1 MRRVLCIHRIA
12 VDLIYF
18 IAGCL
23 VFISEDLYLC
33 SILFHLI
40 YYIIMAVTRNNLS
53 MKMNGRVG
61 SYSFY
66 TTSGGR
72 QVARIANNGSNY
84 GESAKRT
91 VAMQTRRTK
100 WGNLVTFYRLN
111 RDLMARAFE
120 SKDANISDYNRFMQL
135 NIPVARVS
143 LTKDAFMR
151 GVCILQEYVVS
162 DGSLP
167 GFIPVV
173 EEDGQITWDLKSSLD
188 GEFADFT
195 IGQVSDDLLKN
206 NPILQ
211 KGDQLTFVSWT
222 NAANVDSLPRLYRH
236 LCEVTLDPAS
246 SISFGTLPSANIVGA
261 ASGSVQ
267 ILGQGLVHGQVIILS
282 RVVAGKLLVSR
293 STIALSSDTFVQQFS
308 APDEVKKAIDSYGVD
323 AEKLLEPGS
332 DEQPAPQPLPGPVT
346 ISVVCTPFDGGHV
359 TIQNIDSEENAIN
372 FIQVPF
378 GTKVS
383 LSANAYNGHEFVA
396 YNPPFEDG
404 TEFVANSDLVITASF
419 KNTPLP

>member
-1 MRRVLCIHRIA
+1 
-12 VDLIYF
+12 
-18 IAGCL
+18 
-23 VFISEDLYLC
+23 
-33 SILFHLI
+33 
-40 YYIIMAVTRNNLS
+40 MAVTRNNLS
-53 MKMNGRVG
+53 MKMKGRVG

-135 NIPVARVS
+135 NIPAARVS
-143 LTKDAFMR
+143 LKKDAFMR

-173 EEDGQITWDLKSSLD
+173 EEGGQITWDLKSSLD

-195 IGQVSDDLLKN
+195 IGQISDDLIKN

-293 STIALSSDTFVQQFS
+293 STIALSNDTFVQQFS

-332 DEQPAPQPLPGPVT
+332 DEQPAPRPLPSLVSISIVNTPSGGGNVT
-346 ISVVCTPFDGGHV
+346 IKRVDTEETATNFMQVPLGTQVSLTPVNSAGYGWDSFSDG
-359 TIQNIDSEENAIN
+359 ISEEE
-372 FIQVPF
+372 PF
-378 GTKVS
+378 AV
-383 LSANAYNGHEFVA
+383 
-396 YNPPFEDG
+396 
-404 TEFVANSDLVITASF
+404 NSNLVITSTF
-419 KNTPLP
+419 YKIS

>member
-1 MRRVLCIHRIA
+1 
-12 VDLIYF
+12 
-18 IAGCL
+18 
-23 VFISEDLYLC
+23 
-33 SILFHLI
+33 
-40 YYIIMAVTRNNLS
+40 
-53 MKMNGRVG
+53 MKMKGRVG

-66 TTSGGR
+66 TTTGGR

-167 GFIPVV
+167 GFNAVI
-173 EEDGQITWDLKSSLD
+173 EEDGQIIWDLKSSLD
-188 GEFADFT
+188 GEFADHT

-222 NAANVDSLPRLYRH
+222 NAGNVDSLPRLYRH

-246 SISFGTLPSANIVGA
+246 SISFGSLASSNIVGA
-261 ASGSVQ
+261 AAGNVQ
-267 ILGQGLVHGQVIILS
+267 ILGQGIVNGQAIILS

-293 STIALSSDTFVQQFS
+293 STIALSNDTFVQQFS
-308 APDEVKKAIDSYGVD
+308 APDAVKEAIDSYGVD
-323 AEKLLEPGS
+323 VEKLLEPGS
-332 DEQPAPQPLPGPVT
+332 DKQPAPNTLPTLPLIKT
-346 ISVVCTPFDGGHV
+346 IVDP
-359 TIQNIDSEENAIN
+359 A
-372 FIQVPF
+372 
-378 GTKVS
+378 GT
-383 LSANAYNGHEFVA
+383 ANLKITVKGSGEVFYN
-396 YNPPFEDG
+396 
-404 TEFVANSDLVITASF
+404 TAS
-419 KNTPLP
+419 LPVGTIVELVPQVSSGWESELSPALKDYSNYEVTGDITFYLNSNRAE

>member
-1 MRRVLCIHRIA
+1 
-12 VDLIYF
+12 
-18 IAGCL
+18 
-23 VFISEDLYLC
+23 
-33 SILFHLI
+33 
-40 YYIIMAVTRNNLS
+40 MAVTRNNLS
-53 MKMNGRVG
+53 MKMKGRVG

-167 GFIPVV
+167 GFNSVI
-173 EEDGQITWDLKSSLD
+173 EEEGQILWDLKSSLD
-188 GEFADFT
+188 GEFTDFT

-206 NPILQ
+206 NPVLQ

-222 NAANVDSLPRLYRH
+222 NAGNVDSLPRLYRH

-246 SISFGTLPSANIVGA
+246 SISFGELPSSNIVGA

-293 STIALSSDTFVQQFS
+293 SSIALSNDTFVQQFS
-308 APDEVKKAIDSYGVD
+308 APDAVKEAIISYGVD
-323 AEKLLEPGS
+323 TEKLLEPGS
-332 DEQPAPQPLPGPVT
+332 DEQPAPKPLPSFVT
-346 ISVVCTPFDGGHV
+346 ISVVNVPDDSGTV
-359 TIQNIDSEENAIN
+359 TIHDNDKDVNAIN
-372 FIQVPF
+372 FMQVPI
-378 GTKVS
+378 GTKVN
-383 LSANAYNGHEFVA
+383 LSHNANDGFEFVS
-396 YNPPFEDG
+396 YDPPFNDQE
-404 TEFVANSDLVITASF
+404 EFEATSNLVITATF
-419 KNTPLP
+419 RQTTLP

>member
-1 MRRVLCIHRIA
+1 
-12 VDLIYF
+12 
-18 IAGCL
+18 
-23 VFISEDLYLC
+23 
-33 SILFHLI
+33 
-40 YYIIMAVTRNNLS
+40 
-53 MKMNGRVG
+53 MKMKGRVG

-66 TTSGGR
+66 TTTGGR
-72 QVARIANNGSNY
+72 QVARIASNASNY

-167 GFIPVV
+167 GFNAVI
-173 EEDGQITWDLKSSLD
+173 EEEGQIIWDLKSSLD
-188 GEFADFT
+188 GEFAEFT

-206 NPILQ
+206 NPTLQ

-222 NAANVDSLPRLYRH
+222 NAPNVDSLPRLYRH
-236 LCEVTLDPAS
+236 LCEITLDPAS

-267 ILGQGLVHGQVIILS
+267 ILGQSLVHGQVIILS
-282 RVVAGKLLVSR
+282 RVVGGKLLVSR
-293 STIALSSDTFVQQFS
+293 STIALSSETFVQQFS
-308 APDEVKKAIDSYGVD
+308 APDAVKEAIDSYGVD
-323 AEKLLEPGS
+323 SEKLLEPGS
-332 DEQPAPQPLPGPVT
+332 NEQPAPRPLPGLCAISVDIVPSEAGNVT
-346 ISVVCTPFDGGHV
+346 IANLDT
-359 TIQNIDSEENAIN
+359 EETSIN
-372 FIQVPF
+372 FMYVRP
-378 GTKVS
+378 GTKVQ
-383 LSANAYNGHEFVA
+383 LSYATNDGWVFDSYDQG
-396 YNPPFEDG
+396 FEDQKQ
-404 TEFVANSDLVITASF
+404 FVVNSNLNITASYH
-419 KNTPLP
+419 KNTEP

>member
-1 MRRVLCIHRIA
+1 
-12 VDLIYF
+12 
-18 IAGCL
+18 
-23 VFISEDLYLC
+23 
-33 SILFHLI
+33 
-40 YYIIMAVTRNNLS
+40 MAVTRNNLS

-167 GFIPVV
+167 GFNPVI
-173 EEDGQITWDLKSSLD
+173 EEEGQIIWDLKSSLD
-188 GEFADFT
+188 GEFADLT
-195 IGQVSDDLLKN
+195 IGQVSDDLIKN
-206 NPILQ
+206 NPTLQ

-246 SISFGTLPSANIVGA
+246 SISFGSLPSSNIVGA
-261 ASGSVQ
+261 TSGNVQ

-282 RVVAGKLLVSR
+282 RVVGGKLLVSR
-293 STIALSSDTFVQQFS
+293 STIALSSETFVQQFS
-308 APDEVKKAIDSYGVD
+308 APDMVKEAINSYGVD

-332 DEQPAPQPLPGPVT
+332 TEQPAPKPLPGLCAVSVT
-346 ISVVCTPFDGGHV
+346 IEPSEAGSVY
-359 TIQNIDSEENAIN
+359 IANIDTGETAIN
-372 FIQVPF
+372 FIYVKP
-378 GTKVS
+378 GTKVQ
-383 LSANAYNGHEFVA
+383 LSYDENEGWVFDSYDQGFEDEKEFV
-396 YNPPFEDG
+396 
-404 TEFVANSDLVITASF
+404 VNSNLNITATYH
-419 KNTPLP
+419 KNVAP

>member
-1 MRRVLCIHRIA
+1 
-12 VDLIYF
+12 
-18 IAGCL
+18 
-23 VFISEDLYLC
+23 
-33 SILFHLI
+33 
-40 YYIIMAVTRNNLS
+40 
-53 MKMNGRVG
+53 MKMKGRVG

-66 TTSGGR
+66 TTTGGR

-167 GFIPVV
+167 GFTPVV
-173 EEDGQITWDLKSSLD
+173 EEGGQITWDLKSSLD

-222 NAANVDSLPRLYRH
+222 NAGNVDSLPRLYRH

-246 SISFGTLPSANIVGA
+246 SISFGTLTSANIVGA

-282 RVVAGKLLVSR
+282 RVVDGKLLVSR
-293 STIALSSDTFVQQFS
+293 STIALSNDTFVQQFS

-332 DEQPAPQPLPGPVT
+332 PEQTTPSPLPKLPL
-346 ISVVCTPFDGGHV
+346 
-359 TIQNIDSEENAIN
+359 IQTTVEPE
-372 FIQVPF
+372 
-378 GTKVS
+378 G
-383 LSANAYNGHEFVA
+383 SANLKITVKDSGKVFYN
-396 YNPPFEDG
+396 
-404 TEFVANSDLVITASF
+404 TASLPVGTTVELTVVAGDQWDSVL
-419 KNTPLP
+419 TPEVEDPSQYVVNGDITFNIKSTLIV

>member
-1 MRRVLCIHRIA
+1 
-12 VDLIYF
+12 
-18 IAGCL
+18 
-23 VFISEDLYLC
+23 
-33 SILFHLI
+33 
-40 YYIIMAVTRNNLS
+40 MAVTRNNLS
-53 MKMNGRVG
+53 MKMKGRVG

-167 GFIPVV
+167 GFNAII
-173 EEDGQITWDLKSSLD
+173 EEGGQITWDLKSTLD

-206 NPILQ
+206 NPTLQ

-222 NAANVDSLPRLYRH
+222 NAPNVDSLPRLYRH
-236 LCEVTLDPAS
+236 LCEITIDPAS

-282 RVVAGKLLVSR
+282 RVVAGNLLVSR
-293 STIALSSDTFVQQFS
+293 STIALSNDTFVQQFS
-308 APDEVKKAIDSYGVD
+308 APDAVKEAIDSYGVD

-332 DEQPAPQPLPGPVT
+332 NNQPAPGALPALPLIQT
-346 ISVVCTPFDGGHV
+346 IVEP
-359 TIQNIDSEENAIN
+359 A
-372 FIQVPF
+372 
-378 GTKVS
+378 GT
-383 LSANAYNGHEFVA
+383 ANLKITVKSSGEVFYN
-396 YNPPFEDG
+396 
-404 TEFVANSDLVITASF
+404 TAS
-419 KNTPLP
+419 LPVGTIVELVPQVTSGWESELSPALQDYSNYEVNGDITFYLNSNKAE

>member
-1 MRRVLCIHRIA
+1 
-12 VDLIYF
+12 
-18 IAGCL
+18 
-23 VFISEDLYLC
+23 
-33 SILFHLI
+33 
-40 YYIIMAVTRNNLS
+40 
-53 MKMNGRVG
+53 MKMKGRVG

-100 WGNLVTFYRLN
+100 WGNLVTFYRMN

-167 GFIPVV
+167 GFDAVV
-173 EEDGQITWDLKSSLD
+173 EEEGQITWNLKSSLD

-206 NPILQ
+206 NPTLQ

-236 LCEVTLDPAS
+236 LCELTLDPAS
-246 SISFGTLPSANIVGA
+246 SISFGTLSSSDIVGA
-261 ASGSVQ
+261 AEGNVQ

-293 STIALSSDTFVQQFS
+293 STIALSNDTFVLQFS
-308 APDEVKKAIDSYGVD
+308 EPDAVKKAIDSYGVD

-332 DEQPAPQPLPGPVT
+332 DEQPAPKPLPSSVSVSIVNVPSDGGQVVIKRTDTNETAVNFMQVPVGT
-346 ISVVCTPFDGGHV
+346 EVSLTPAASEHHSWNEFDGPFV
-359 TIQNIDSEENAIN
+359 EEQP
-372 FIQVPF
+372 FI
-378 GTKVS
+378 VS
-383 LSANAYNGHEFVA
+383 SNLI
-396 YNPPFEDG
+396 
-404 TEFVANSDLVITASF
+404 ITAHF
-419 KNTPLP
+419 NKLT

>member
-1 MRRVLCIHRIA
+1 
-12 VDLIYF
+12 
-18 IAGCL
+18 
-23 VFISEDLYLC
+23 
-33 SILFHLI
+33 
-40 YYIIMAVTRNNLS
+40 
-53 MKMNGRVG
+53 MKMKGRVG

-66 TTSGGR
+66 TTTGGR

-167 GFIPVV
+167 GFNSVV
-173 EEDGQITWDLKSSLD
+173 EEEGQIIWDLKSSLD

-206 NPILQ
+206 NPTLQ

-222 NAANVDSLPRLYRH
+222 NAPNVDSLPRLYRH

-246 SISFGTLPSANIVGA
+246 TISFGQLPSSNIVGA
-261 ASGSVQ
+261 TSGNIQ

-282 RVVAGKLLVSR
+282 RVVGGKLLVSR

-308 APDEVKKAIDSYGVD
+308 APDTVKEAIDSYGVD
-323 AEKLLEPGS
+323 VEKLLEPGS
-332 DEQPAPQPLPGPVT
+332 NTQPAPKPLPGLCAVSVT
-346 ISVVCTPFDGGHV
+346 IVPSEAGSV
-359 TIQNIDSEENAIN
+359 TIANLDTEESAIN
-372 FIQVPF
+372 FMYVKPGTQVQ
-378 GTKVS
+378 
-383 LSANAYNGHEFVA
+383 LSYGENEGWVFDSYDQG
-396 YNPPFEDG
+396 FEDNKS
-404 TEFVANSDLVITASF
+404 FVVNSNLNITASYT
-419 KNTPLP
+419 KNVVP

>member
-1 MRRVLCIHRIA
+1 
-12 VDLIYF
+12 
-18 IAGCL
+18 
-23 VFISEDLYLC
+23 
-33 SILFHLI
+33 
-40 YYIIMAVTRNNLS
+40 
-53 MKMNGRVG
+53 MKMKGRVG

-120 SKDANISDYNRFMQL
+120 NKDANISDYNRFMQL

-167 GFIPVV
+167 GFNAVI
-173 EEDGQITWDLKSSLD
+173 EEDGQIIWDLKSSLD
-188 GEFADFT
+188 GEFADLT

-206 NPILQ
+206 NPNLQ
-211 KGDQLTFVSWT
+211 RGDQLTFVSWT
-222 NAANVDSLPRLYRH
+222 NAGNVDSLPRLYRH
-236 LCEVTLDPAS
+236 LCELTIDPAS
-246 SISFGTLPSANIVGA
+246 SISFGTLQSANIVGA
-261 ASGSVQ
+261 ASGNVQ

-293 STIALSSDTFVQQFS
+293 SSIALSNDTFVQQFS
-308 APDEVKKAIDSYGVD
+308 APDAVKEAIDSYGVD
-323 AEKLLEPGS
+323 VEKLLEPGS
-332 DEQPAPQPLPGPVT
+332 HEQPTPKPLPGFYT
-346 ISVVCTPFDGGHV
+346 ISVDIVPSEAGNVLINNVDTGKSATNFMKVAPGTRVKLSYDENQNWVFD
-359 TIQNIDSEENAIN
+359 S
-372 FIQVPF
+372 
-378 GTKVS
+378 
-383 LSANAYNGHEFVA
+383 
-396 YNPPFEDG
+396 YNPPFQDE
-404 TEFVANSDLVITASF
+404 TEFVVNSDLDITASYH
-419 KNTPLP
+419 KAPLP

>member
-1 MRRVLCIHRIA
+1 
-12 VDLIYF
+12 
-18 IAGCL
+18 
-23 VFISEDLYLC
+23 
-33 SILFHLI
+33 
-40 YYIIMAVTRNNLS
+40 

-167 GFIPVV
+167 GFNPVI
-173 EEDGQITWDLKSSLD
+173 EEEGQIIWDLKSSLD
-188 GEFADFT
+188 GEFADLT
-195 IGQVSDDLLKN
+195 IGQVSDDLIKN
-206 NPILQ
+206 NPTLQ

-246 SISFGTLPSANIVGA
+246 SISFGSLPSSNIVGA
-261 ASGSVQ
+261 TSGNVQ

-282 RVVAGKLLVSR
+282 RVVGGKLLVSR
-293 STIALSSDTFVQQFS
+293 STIALSSETFVQQFS
-308 APDEVKKAIDSYGVD
+308 APDMVKEAINSYGVD

-332 DEQPAPQPLPGPVT
+332 TEQPAPKPLPGLCAVSVT
-346 ISVVCTPFDGGHV
+346 IEPSEAGSVY
-359 TIQNIDSEENAIN
+359 IANIDTGETAIN
-372 FIQVPF
+372 FIYVKP
-378 GTKVS
+378 GTKVQ
-383 LSANAYNGHEFVA
+383 LSYDENEGWVFDSYDQGFEDEKEFV
-396 YNPPFEDG
+396 
-404 TEFVANSDLVITASF
+404 VNSNLNITATYH
-419 KNTPLP
+419 KNVAP

>member
-1 MRRVLCIHRIA
+1 
-12 VDLIYF
+12 
-18 IAGCL
+18 
-23 VFISEDLYLC
+23 
-33 SILFHLI
+33 
-40 YYIIMAVTRNNLS
+40 
-53 MKMNGRVG
+53 MKMTGRVG

-120 SKDANISDYNRFMQL
+120 NKDANISDYNRFMQL

-167 GFIPVV
+167 GFNAII
-173 EEDGQITWDLKSSLD
+173 EEGGQITWDLKSSLD

-195 IGQVSDDLLKN
+195 IGQVSDDLIKN

-222 NAANVDSLPRLYRH
+222 NTPNVDSLPRLYRH
-236 LCEVTLDPAS
+236 LCEITLDPAS

-293 STIALSSDTFVQQFS
+293 STIALSNDTFVLQFS
-308 APDEVKKAIDSYGVD
+308 EPEAVKKAIDSYGVD

-332 DEQPAPQPLPGPVT
+332 AEQPAIKPIAPLAKISTTITPPECAEVT
-346 ISVVCTPFDGGHV
+346 IHDVGTDQYYDNEASLPIGS
-359 TIQNIDSEENAIN
+359 TIQVEIVTNGNYNTTSQPSKEDLMNWKVTGDLEIKIT
-372 FIQVPF
+372 
-378 GTKVS
+378 GT
-383 LSANAYNGHEFVA
+383 
-396 YNPPFEDG
+396 P
-404 TEFVANSDLVITASF
+404 NS
-419 KNTPLP
+419 

>member
-1 MRRVLCIHRIA
+1 
-12 VDLIYF
+12 
-18 IAGCL
+18 
-23 VFISEDLYLC
+23 
-33 SILFHLI
+33 
-40 YYIIMAVTRNNLS
+40 
-53 MKMNGRVG
+53 MKMKGRVG

-66 TTSGGR
+66 TTTGGR

-84 GESAKRT
+84 GDSAKRT

-120 SKDANISDYNRFMQL
+120 NKDANISDYNRFMQL
-135 NIPVARVS
+135 NIPVSRVS

-167 GFIPVV
+167 GFNAVI
-173 EEDGQITWDLKSSLD
+173 EEEGQILWDLKSSLD
-188 GEFADFT
+188 GEFAEFT

-222 NAANVDSLPRLYRH
+222 NAPNVDSLPRLYRH
-236 LCEVTLDPAS
+236 LCELTIDPAS
-246 SISFGTLPSANIVGA
+246 SISFGQLPSSNIVGA
-261 ASGSVQ
+261 ASGNVQ

-293 STIALSSDTFVQQFS
+293 STIALSDDTFVQQFS
-308 APDEVKKAIDSYGVD
+308 ASDAVKKAIDSYGVD
-323 AEKLLEPGS
+323 VEKLLEPGS
-332 DEQPAPQPLPGPVT
+332 DEQPAPKPIPGFYTVSVSNVPSDAGSVSIHNVDTDEEAENFLKVAPGSKVT
-346 ISVVCTPFDGGHV
+346 LSHSESLGWEFESYNPAFENEREFVVNS
-359 TIQNIDSEENAIN
+359 NID
-372 FIQVPF
+372 
-378 GTKVS
+378 
-383 LSANAYNGHEFVA
+383 
-396 YNPPFEDG
+396 
-404 TEFVANSDLVITASF
+404 ITATF
-419 KNTPLP
+419 KQTTEP